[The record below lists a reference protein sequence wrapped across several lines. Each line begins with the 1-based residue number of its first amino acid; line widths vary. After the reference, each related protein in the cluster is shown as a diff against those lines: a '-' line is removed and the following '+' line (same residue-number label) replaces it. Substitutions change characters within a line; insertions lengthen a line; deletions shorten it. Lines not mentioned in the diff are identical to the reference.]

1 MATNFNRSKYQ
12 DTFEKRF
19 GKGSYDS
26 GLATA
31 RDIGYTKARA
41 ELEKAAYNE
50 RVRAFEAEMKEQKSA
65 REKAA
70 KEAKKK
76 KEDTSVIDELVKN
89 KKESNSN
96 EPDKDK
102 LDSILGFLR
111 VDKNK
116 HAKKDDGN
124 FFLDLV
130 NAGKRAVKAANPFDD
145 VGFGDAMMKSAMEF
159 DKEKSKQFDSVDRF
173 AGRATNSA
181 SMGIMGNLD
190 KRMRNGEL
198 PDYLTKRKL
207 GEGGGVD
214 MLADL
219 TGYLVPG
226 AALAKGLKGTKLGA
240 NTAKDILSK
249 PLTKET
255 AKKLAKETS
264 KEGAAVGAIM
274 SAIEIGG
281 REALNPNDTNWKQ
294 NLAQF
299 GIETGA
305 GAVLDPLATLGLSKL
320 ASKVKKP
327 ELSPA
332 AKKIFVDSVKKSEP
346 KSDIPFSIN
355 PNRPSHAELMDAYN
369 GKDVKNTSSRD
380 LPFNKSETISSN
392 KNVATPPDGPS
403 FKADMGELTK
413 GVDVSELKD
422 IKPLKKYT
430 NDVYRNFN
438 EVFGKDSPITA
449 RVLGDLDA
457 SKKSYVDMQEQL
469 LKELDE
475 KIVKGM
481 GIKKGSKLSRL
492 VQDYGE
498 KVIDLPTLQQKAPND
513 WQKVVEADKW
523 FREKYDNLIDEVN
536 AARAIVYPNNP
547 SKQVPKRDNYYR
559 HFQEFSSWTGL
570 KNIFDTPAAID
581 PHLVGASDF
590 TKPRTKWAGFMQRR
604 GNGKYSSDAVGGF
617 LNYIPAASY
626 AKNIDLNIPNFRNL
640 KNELADQT
648 NETRN
653 LNEFLNFLDKYS
665 GDLAG
670 KTNPFFDRIVQ
681 DIVGRKKMAALTWV
695 NNRVKTNTIL
705 GNLSSTLAQVAN
717 VPLGIAFAKEQ
728 AGKGASRTIKAFMN
742 KNEPIHQS
750 AFLKERYLDSKYR
763 KFDEKWLD
771 QPQKAAEWLM
781 EVADRTGTSFVWNS
795 AYEKGLKLKVA
806 NPIKYADENTRRL
819 VAGRGVGEVP
829 LAQKA
834 KVTQLIAPFT
844 LEVGNLWRVM
854 NDMKME
860 KDFGGLALL
869 FASNFVLN
877 KVMEET
883 RGSSVTFDPIDAALD
898 ASEPGL
904 TPLQRAGTMAGEIAS
919 NVPLGQ
925 FFANLYPEY
934 GKAGPFDGP
943 TREEL
948 FGSRNPQRFGTG
960 LVSMEAIQD
969 PLFKLLP
976 PFGGNQIKKTLNG
989 TETLRD
995 EGQFKDGKGT
1005 GKSIPLFGD
1014 KEELKYPVERNYEN
1028 LIKSILFGPSATD
1041 EAKKYYKN
1049 EFRPL
1054 SANQTADYETAKS
1067 RDVGKEFYDY
1077 LMITRRED
1085 SVKRKIKEILNDES
1099 LSETERTKEVNRV
1112 LEELKIKE

>member
-226 AALAKGLKGTKLGA
+226 AAIARGLKGTKLGA

-332 AKKIFVDSVKKSEP
+332 AKKIFVDPVKKTEP
-346 KSDIPFSIN
+346 KADIPFSIN

-369 GKDVKNTSSRD
+369 GKDVKNTSGITPIQSMTKKKD
-380 LPFNKSETISSN
+380 AKGKPTEQLETQVEKYEN
-392 KNVATPPDGPS
+392 DTGLYK
-403 FKADMGELTK
+403 ELAEDA
-413 GVDVSELKD
+413 VRNSELWKD
-422 IKPLKKYT
+422 KPAVSYGRETLERNFEDIASAEDAAKLKALYVEPVRQKETERIKFVNAQRDAVRAHGIKPKS
-430 NDVYRNFN
+430 
-438 EVFGKDSPITA
+438 KD
-449 RVLGDLDA
+449 D
-457 SKKSYVDMQEQL
+457 K
-469 LKELDE
+469 
-475 KIVKGM
+475 
-481 GIKKGSKLSRL
+481 L
-492 VQDYGE
+492 VQMYGE
-498 KVIDLPTLQQKAPND
+498 KKISLDQLKEETPN
-513 WQKVVEADKW
+513 WQKVVEVSNWYRQNYDELIGRANALLVKAGEKPIEMRKDYFPHYKGIDEFYSVLKKFGFDVENNNLPTDINGLTENFKPNKKW
-523 FREKYDNLIDEVN
+523 FS
-536 AARAIVYPNNP
+536 AA
-547 SKQVPKRDNYYR
+547 
-559 HFQEFSSWTGL
+559 
-570 KNIFDTPAAID
+570 
-581 PHLVGASDF
+581 
-590 TKPRTKWAGFMQRR
+590 MQRKTDETTF
-604 GNGKYSSDAVGGF
+604 GAVEGF
-617 LNYIPAASY
+617 DRYLEGISQLIYHTE
-626 AKNIDLNIPNFRNL
+626 NIKKLRALERALRSKHEGETHLSNLVSNL
-640 KNELADQT
+640 KEQG
-648 NETRN
+648 N
-653 LNEFLNFLDKYS
+653 LM
-665 GDLAG
+665 AG
-670 KTNPFFDRIVQ
+670 KKASVDRIVEERF
-681 DIVGRKKMAALTWV
+681 GRKVYNLLETVKQRTGLNMLGYNVGSATTAFIPLTHAAATTS
-695 NNRVKTNTIL
+695 K
-705 GNLSSTLAQVAN
+705 
-717 VPLGIAFAKEQ
+717 
-728 AGKGASRTIKAFMN
+728 KAFTKGMFDTLTN
-742 KNEPIHQS
+742 IARNDGFAEKS
-750 AFLKERYLDSKYR
+750 GFL
-763 KFDEKWLD
+763 
-771 QPQKAAEWLM
+771 
-781 EVADRTGTSFVWNS
+781 
-795 AYEKGLKLKVA
+795 
-806 NPIKYADENTRRL
+806 TRRL
-819 VAGRGVGEVP
+819 GSKPLVSNLWNKVENNSMWMMEMVDKFTSQTIVRGKYYDLLDKGLPEEEAMKEADAWAGRVITDRSKGQQPIMFASKTLGPLMQFQVEVNNQLSFLFKDIPRNAKNKTQLMSQMAQAVVYGMLINEVYEKVLGRRPAFDPIGVYLEASENYSNEDMSPEEAFGRT
-829 LAQKA
+829 A
-834 KVTQLIAPFT
+834 KDVANQLPFVSGFTNGGRYPINAALPSINIDDYSQGKTTVVNELMKPAKYLIAPAGGGQGFKIYDGVTT
-844 LEVGNLWRVM
+844 L
-854 NDMKME
+854 
-860 KDFGGLALL
+860 
-869 FASNFVLN
+869 
-877 KVMEET
+877 
-883 RGSSVTFDPIDAALD
+883 LD
-898 ASEPGL
+898 EGVYNA
-904 TPLQRAGTMAGEIAS
+904 
-919 NVPLGQ
+919 
-925 FFANLYPEY
+925 
-934 GKAGPFDGP
+934 
-943 TREEL
+943 
-948 FGSRNPQRFGTG
+948 
-960 LVSMEAIQD
+960 
-969 PLFKLLP
+969 
-976 PFGGNQIKKTLNG
+976 GGN
-989 TETLRD
+989 
-995 EGQFKDGKGT
+995 
-1005 GKSIPLFGD
+1005 
-1014 KEELKYPVERNYEN
+1014 LKYPVEQNTEN
-1028 LIKSILFGPSATD
+1028 ALRASILGKSSLPETQDYYDKPFGERKALGS
-1041 EAKKYYKN
+1041 K
-1049 EFRPL
+1049 
-1054 SANQTADYETAKS
+1054 QTAQFEIAKEK
-1067 RDVGKEFYDY
+1067 DVAKEFYEY
-1077 LMITRRED
+1077 ILA
-1085 SVKRKIKEILNDES
+1085 KRKAESKEKKMKDANKAVIEIQKDETLTDKERKKRIDRILEDLNIE
-1099 LSETERTKEVNRV
+1099 
-1112 LEELKIKE
+1112 